1 MTRQATMHHR
11 FVPSITS
18 VTSSTTRNNE
28 GNTMR
33 NLTRIGGAAAIAAA
47 LTLTACGGG
56 GATGPETAKGQ
67 EAGSDLSKL
76 ISINE
81 KPAADLE
88 QGGKVTLPLRSIGP
102 VFNGF
107 SNTGNN
113 ADNTALHR
121 PIDGAGTWGCWS
133 FNFEGKVSPNKD
145 FCESVDSKV
154 EDGKQTIT
162 IKVNDKATYND
173 GTPID
178 VKAFQN
184 TWNILKSSDAGYDIV
199 SSGNY
204 EFVESVEAGSN
215 DKEVIVKTSQ
225 PVYPLDSLFT
235 GLIHP
240 AVNTPDI
247 FNEGFNGEL
256 HPEWMA
262 GPFKV
267 DQYDAAAKTVSLVQ
281 NEKWWGKKPI
291 LNSVVFRQLELSA
304 QVPAFKNG
312 EIDGMEANTI
322 SLYKQLEGTSNS
334 EVRRGQRLFAGGM
347 NINAQRITDVAVR
360 KAIFAAVDREALR
373 NVRFNGL
380 NWEEPSSGS
389 MMLLPFSEYYQDN
402 YPVKETGPDA
412 AKKILTEAGYTA
424 NSTGIMEKDGLPVSF
439 KVANFGDDPT
449 TTATATT
456 LADQLKKAGMDV
468 GIAQH
473 GSADFGKIMGSR
485 EFDLS
490 LSGYTVSADATE
502 AVKQFYDS
510 KTNVNGLGDPELD
523 AEIAKVTSIEDNAE
537 RNKAAMEVE
546 KEHMAKYFS
555 MGVVMNGPQ
564 ISFVRTGL
572 ANYGP
577 SLFQSLSQV
586 PDWSTLGWEK
596 K

>member
-1 MTRQATMHHR
+1 MHRR
-11 FVPSITS
+11 FIPSTTS
-18 VTSSTTRNNE
+18 VTSITTRNNE

-33 NLTRIGGAAAIAAA
+33 NLTKIGGAVAIAAA

-88 QGGKVTLPLRSIGP
+88 QGGKVTLPLGNIGP
-102 VFNGF
+102 DFNGF
-107 SNTGNN
+107 SNNGNS

-121 PIDGAGTWGCWS
+121 PIDGAATWGCWDIA
-133 FNFEGKVSPNKD
+133 FDGKVTPNKD
-145 FCESVDSKV
+145 FCESVDSEAK
-154 EDGKQTIT
+154 DGKQTIT
-162 IKVNDKATYND
+162 IKVNEKATYND

-184 TWNILKSSDAGYDIV
+184 TWNILKSPDAGYDIV

-204 EFVESVEAGSN
+204 AFVESVEAGSS

-235 GLIHP
+235 GIIHP
-240 AVNTPDI
+240 AVNTPAI
-247 FNEGFNGEL
+247 FNEGFSGDM

-262 GPFKV
+262 GPFKL
-267 DQYDAAAKTVSLVQ
+267 DEYDSAAKTVSLVP
-281 NEKWWGKKPI
+281 NEKWWGTKPV
-291 LNSVVFRQLELSA
+291 LENVVFRQLESSA
-304 QVPAFKNG
+304 QIAAFKNG
-312 EIDGMEANTI
+312 EIDAMSANTI
-322 SLYKQLEGTSNS
+322 SLYKQLEGTKDS

-347 NINAQRITDVAVR
+347 NINAQKITDVAVR
-360 KAIFAAVDREALR
+360 KAMFAAVDREAIR

-380 NWEEPSSGS
+380 NWQEPSSGS

-412 AKKILTEAGYTA
+412 AKKILTDAGYTA
-424 NSTGIMEKDGLPVSF
+424 NASGIMEKDGVPVSF

-449 TTATATT
+449 ALATT
-456 LADQLKKAGMDV
+456 QTLVDQLKAGGMDV

-473 GSADFGKIMGSR
+473 GSADFGKIVGTR
-485 EFDLS
+485 EFDVS
-490 LSGYTVSADATE
+490 LSGYTVGADATE
-502 AVKQFYDS
+502 GVTQYYNS
-510 KTNVNGLGDPELD
+510 EVNVNKLGDAELD
-523 AEIAKVTSIEDNAE
+523 AEIAKVASIEDDAE
-537 RNKAAMEVE
+537 RNKAAMEIE
-546 KEHMAKYFS
+546 KKHMAKYYS
-555 MGVVMNGPQ
+555 MGVLFNGPQ

-577 SLFQSLSQV
+577 SLFRSLSQV
-586 PDWSTLGWEK
+586 PDWTTLGWEK

>member
-1 MTRQATMHHR
+1 MHRR
-11 FVPSITS
+11 FIPSTTS
-18 VTSSTTRNNE
+18 VTSITTRNNE

-33 NLTRIGGAAAIAAA
+33 NLTKIGGAAAIAAA

-88 QGGKVTLPLRSIGP
+88 QGGKVTLPLGNIGP
-102 VFNGF
+102 DFNGF
-107 SNTGNN
+107 SNNGNS

-121 PIDGAGTWGCWS
+121 PIDGAATWGCWDIA
-133 FNFEGKVSPNKD
+133 FDGKVTPNKD
-145 FCESVDSKV
+145 FCESVDSEVK
-154 EDGKQTIT
+154 DGKQTIT
-162 IKVNDKATYND
+162 IKVNEKATYND

-184 TWNILKSSDAGYDIV
+184 TWNILKSPDAGYDIV

-204 EFVESVEAGSN
+204 AFVESVEAGSS

-235 GLIHP
+235 GIIHP
-240 AVNTPDI
+240 AVNTPAI
-247 FNEGFNGEL
+247 FNEGFSGDM

-262 GPFKV
+262 GPFKL
-267 DQYDAAAKTVSLVQ
+267 DEYDSAAKTVSLVP
-281 NEKWWGKKPI
+281 NEKWWGTKPV
-291 LNSVVFRQLELSA
+291 LENVVFRQLESSA
-304 QVPAFKNG
+304 QIAAFKNG
-312 EIDGMEANTI
+312 EIDGMSANTI
-322 SLYKQLEGTSNS
+322 SLYKQLEGTKDS

-347 NINAQRITDVAVR
+347 NINAQKITDVAVR
-360 KAIFAAVDREALR
+360 KAMFAAVDREAIR

-380 NWEEPSSGS
+380 NWQEPSSGS

-402 YPVKETGPDA
+402 YPVKETGPEA
-412 AKKILTEAGYTA
+412 AKKILTDAGYTA
-424 NSTGIMEKDGLPVSF
+424 NASGIMEKDGVPVSF

-449 TTATATT
+449 SLATT
-456 LADQLKKAGMDV
+456 QTLVDQLKAGGMDV

-473 GSADFGKIMGSR
+473 GSADFGKIVGTR
-485 EFDLS
+485 EFDVS
-490 LSGYTVSADATE
+490 LSGYTVGADATE
-502 AVKQFYDS
+502 GVTQYYNS
-510 KTNVNGLGDPELD
+510 EVNVNKLGDAELD
-523 AEIAKVTSIEDNAE
+523 AEIAKVASIEDDAE
-537 RNKAAMEVE
+537 RNKAAMEIE
-546 KEHMAKYFS
+546 KKHMAKYYS
-555 MGVVMNGPQ
+555 MGVLFNGPQ

-586 PDWSTLGWEK
+586 PDWTTLGWEK

>member
-1 MTRQATMHHR
+1 
-11 FVPSITS
+11 
-18 VTSSTTRNNE
+18 
-28 GNTMR
+28 MR
-33 NLTRIGGAAAIAAA
+33 NLNRIGGAAAIAAA
-47 LTLTACGGG
+47 LALTACGSGG
-56 GATGPETAKGQ
+56 STGPETAKGQ

-76 ISINE
+76 ISVNE

-88 QGGKVTLPLRSIGP
+88 QGGKVTLPLGNIGP
-102 VFNGF
+102 DFNGF
-107 SNTGNN
+107 SNNGNS

-121 PIDGAGTWGCWS
+121 PIDQAATWGCWDIA
-133 FNFEGKVSPNKD
+133 FDGKVTPNKD
-145 FCESVDSKV
+145 FCESVENEVK
-154 EDGKQTIT
+154 DGKQTIT

-184 TWNILKSSDAGYDIV
+184 TWNILKSPDNGYDIV

-204 EFVESVEAGSN
+204 GFVESVEAGSS

-240 AVNTPDI
+240 AVNSPEV
-247 FNEGFNGEL
+247 FNDGFNGDL

-267 DQYDAAAKTVSLVQ
+267 NQYDPAAKTVSLVP
-281 NEKWWGKKPI
+281 NDKWWGKKPV
-291 LNSVVFRQLELSA
+291 LESVVFRQLETSA
-304 QVPAFKNG
+304 QIAAFKNG
-312 EIDGMEANTI
+312 EIDGVSANTV
-322 SLYKQLEGTSNS
+322 SLYKQLDGTKNS
-334 EVRRGQRLFAGGM
+334 EVRRGQRLFAGGL
-347 NINAQRITDVAVR
+347 NLNAQRITDVAVR
-360 KAIFAAVDREALR
+360 EAIFAAVDREALR
-373 NVRFNGL
+373 KVRFNGL

-402 YPVKETGPDA
+402 YPVEESGPDA
-412 AKKILTEAGYTA
+412 AKKVLTDAGYTA
-424 NSTGIMEKDGLPVSF
+424 NAAGVMEKDGKPAAF
-439 KVANFGDDPT
+439 KISNFGDDQ
-449 TTATATT
+449 TT
-456 LADQLKKAGMDV
+456 LAVAQTLQKQLQAAGMEV
-468 GIAQH
+468 GIDQRA
-473 GSADFGKIMGSR
+473 SADFGKVIGSR

-490 LSGYTVSADATE
+490 ISGYTVGADATE
-502 AVKQFYDS
+502 AVKQYYDS
-510 KTNVNGLGDPELD
+510 KTNENQLGDAELD
-523 AEIAKVTSIEDNAE
+523 KKIADLASIEDNAE

-555 MGVVMNGPQ
+555 MGVVFNGPQ

-577 SLFQSLSQV
+577 SLFRSLSQV
-586 PDWSTLGWEK
+586 PDWTTLGWEK